1 MVAFNRAMLPVELFC
16 FWWFLASDVKL
27 PMGPDP
33 TFELATFLV
42 GSLAAGWS
50 VYNGIKW
57 HFIQKDGEGLAW
69 ACIGCLV
76 FLGLTARVLVAVA
89 GSQ

>member
-1 MVAFNRAMLPVELFC
+1 MVAFNRSLLSVELFC

-33 TFELATFLV
+33 TIELVAFLV

-57 HFIQKDGEGLAW
+57 HFSQKDGEGLAW
-69 ACIGCLV
+69 ACIGCMV
-76 FLGLTARVLVAVA
+76 FLGLTARLLVAVA
-89 GSQ
+89 